1 MIDDSKSIWLE
12 HRTIMRARMEKN
24 TELMREYDKTVY
36 LPALKDV
43 QERCGKVGH
52 ARGKFDD
59 NGFGWSWYWCNRCG
73 ARFDIEGP
81 DAQEEITQ

>member
-36 LPALKDV
+36 LLV
-43 QERCGKVGH
+43 QQVRCSI
-52 ARGKFDD
+52 R
-59 NGFGWSWYWCNRCG
+59 Y
-73 ARFDIEGP
+73 
-81 DAQEEITQ
+81 